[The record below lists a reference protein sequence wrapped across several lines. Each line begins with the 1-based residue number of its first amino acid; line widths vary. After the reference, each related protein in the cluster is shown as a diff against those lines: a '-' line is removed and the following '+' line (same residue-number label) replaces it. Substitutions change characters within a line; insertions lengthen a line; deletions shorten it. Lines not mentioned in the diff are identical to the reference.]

1 MLIPAMNIIAD
12 ANTFLVT
19 ALEEPE
25 KSLVV
30 SLSNGCELF
39 SPEILH
45 YEIGNALIAM
55 IRRKRLTYAEAKRAY
70 QLTQVVPVK
79 LLKPDLEV
87 SLEIARVGCIS
98 EAPCTVLGLVYDA
111 QLYTLHA
118 MDTHIYKDIDSALP
132 FQNKFGKRPHNLE
145 SSGVYI
151 YQETPE
157 MVVFKSHD

>member
-1 MLIPAMNIIAD
+1 MNIIAD

-25 KSLVV
+25 KPLIV

-87 SLEIARVGCIS
+87 SLEIAYQYQLY
-98 EAPCTVLGLVYDA
+98 AYDA
-111 QLYTLHA
+111 FYLQCALQHQMPLLTLDKRMKQVAKQLSLT
-118 MDTHIYKDIDSALP
+118 I
-132 FQNKFGKRPHNLE
+132 LE
-145 SSGVYI
+145 
-151 YQETPE
+151 
-157 MVVFKSHD
+157 

>member
-1 MLIPAMNIIAD
+1 MKIIAD

-25 KSLVV
+25 KSLII

-70 QLTQVVPVK
+70 QLTQAVPVK

-87 SLEIARVGCIS
+87 SLEIAYQYHLY
-98 EAPCTVLGLVYDA
+98 AYDA
-111 QLYTLHA
+111 FYLQCALQYQMPLLTLDKRMKQVAKQLSLT
-118 MDTHIYKDIDSALP
+118 I
-132 FQNKFGKRPHNLE
+132 LE
-145 SSGVYI
+145 
-151 YQETPE
+151 
-157 MVVFKSHD
+157 